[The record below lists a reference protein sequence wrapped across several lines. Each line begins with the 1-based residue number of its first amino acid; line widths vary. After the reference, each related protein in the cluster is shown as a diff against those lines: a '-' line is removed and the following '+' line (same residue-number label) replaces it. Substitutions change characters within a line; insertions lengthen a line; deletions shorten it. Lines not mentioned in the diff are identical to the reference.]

1 MMELSSEII
10 LIATKNEGKVKE
22 FAHAFAKLGK
32 RVVSLNEYPDFADIV
47 EDGDSFAANAR
58 IKAKAAGDAFQVPV
72 LADDSGLSVA
82 ALAGAPG
89 VYSARYSGEG
99 ATDSSNNAKLLAELN
114 RLALTEAA
122 EALEDGTRL
131 LSRAQFVCV
140 LALYDPA
147 TGEFMEA
154 EGTVDG
160 FIMDKPRGA
169 GGFGYDPLFWLP
181 TLARGMAQL
190 SKEEKQQISHRGNA
204 LKKLLPKL
212 V

>member
-1 MMELSSEII
+1 MELSSEII
-10 LIATKNEGKVKE
+10 LIATKNEGKVQE

-32 RVVSLNEYPDFADIV
+32 RVVSLNEYPEFADIV
-47 EDGDSFAANAR
+47 EDGDTFSANAR

-114 RLALTEAA
+114 RLALPEAA
-122 EALEDGTRL
+122 EALEDGTKL

-160 FIMDKPRGA
+160 FIMDKPRGD

-181 TLARGMAQL
+181 TLNRGMAQL

-204 LKKLLPKL
+204 LKELLPKL